1 MIDRFAGFYLDE
13 ISSEHRRIIKK
24 IVSVFKKQ
32 SWVRAI
38 CLQGSYASETEEIDI
53 FEYLDITVI
62 VSKSGLD
69 YINKNIKKLITEFSK
84 SYFYHRSP
92 CESLAFSIWVLPF
105 IRIDISFKLQNQIPR
120 KVKLGKHI
128 KLLYDKKGTTKAYL
142 KKRKILTKRLSK
154 NLLKE
159 LDGQF
164 WMQIFFIFTRIEK
177 SDYCAVYEGLHF
189 VVKEILLKLR
199 NFDYTSP
206 PQLTMSTIKR
216 KDPFIYKELE
226 IILDFSVEPIDS
238 LLRSIVLYKSLLK
251 RIKNQE
257 GIELSTKP
265 EKLVLRTIQRGL
277 ISKPA
282 GWR

>member
-24 IVSVFKKQ
+24 IVSVFKDKT
-32 SWVRAI
+32 WVRAI
-38 CLQGSYASETEEIDI
+38 CLEGSYVSENEEIDI
-53 FEYLDITVI
+53 FADLDISVI
-62 VSKSGLD
+62 VSKSGID
-69 YINKNIKKLITEFSK
+69 YINKNIKKLITEFSEP
-84 SYFYHRSP
+84 YFYHRST

-105 IRIDISFKLQNQIPR
+105 IRIDIAFKLLNQIPR

-128 KLLYDKKGTTKAYL
+128 KLLYDKKGTIKAFL
-142 KKRKILTKRLSK
+142 KKRKVLTKRLSK
-154 NLLKE
+154 SFLKE

-164 WMQIFFIFTRIEK
+164 WMQVFLVFTRIEK

-189 VVKEILLKLR
+189 IVKDVLLKLR
-199 NFDYTSP
+199 NIDYTSP
-206 PQLTMSTIKR
+206 PQLSMHTIKK

-226 IILDFSVEPIDS
+226 IILDYSVEPIDS
-238 LLRSIVLYKSLLK
+238 LLRAIVLYKSLLK